1 VRALFVQQDH
11 VSPPG
16 PVGAAFTDRGFD
28 VTEFLVVAEE
38 RFGQPDVSVDFP
50 DPLAYDVIVPMGA
63 PWSVYDH
70 QRIGSWVLDEIDFLR
85 TAHDADIP
93 VLGICFGAQA
103 LAAAL
108 GGSVVPA
115 DRPEIGWATV
125 QSERPDLVESGPWFQ
140 WHSDRWQ
147 LPEGVV
153 AFACTD
159 VAEQAYTARRCLGVQ
174 FHPELTPTMLQ
185 GWLDHG
191 GSGHARE
198 RGLDP
203 QRLVD
208 ETEAKAASATQ
219 RAHRLVH
226 RFLDHVAIGTK

>member
-16 PVGAAFTDRGFD
+16 PVAAALAERGYD
-28 VTEFLVVAEE
+28 IEEFLVVAED
-38 RFGQPDVSVDFP
+38 RFGQPDVTVKFP
-50 DPLAYDVIVPMGA
+50 DPLSYDVIVPMGA

-70 QRIGSWVLDEIDFLR
+70 ERIGSWVLDEIDFLR
-85 TAHDADIP
+85 RAHDADIP

-115 DRPEIGWATV
+115 DRPEIGWTQV
-125 QSERPDLVESGPWFQ
+125 QTQRPDLVESGPWFQ
-140 WHSDRWQ
+140 WHSDRWN
-147 LPEGVV
+147 LPVEVT
-153 AFACTD
+153 AFARTE

-191 GSGHARE
+191 GTEHARE

-203 QRLVD
+203 QRLID
-208 ETEAKAASATQ
+208 ETEANAPAAQQ
-219 RAHRLVH
+219 RARRLVH
-226 RFLDHVAIGTK
+226 RFLDHVAPDTK

>member
-16 PVGAAFTDRGFD
+16 PVGTAFVDRGYD
-28 VTEFLVVAEE
+28 VTEFLVVAED
-38 RFGQPDVSVDFP
+38 RFGQPDVTVEFP
-50 DPLAYDVIVPMGA
+50 DPTTYDVIVPMGA

-70 QRIGSWVLDEIDFLR
+70 ERIGSWVLDEIDFLR
-85 TAHDADIP
+85 RAHDADVP

-108 GGSVVPA
+108 GGEVVPA
-115 DRPEIGWATV
+115 DRPEIGWTDV
-125 QSERPDLVESGPWFQ
+125 HTERPDLVESGPWFQ
-140 WHSDRWQ
+140 WHSDRWN
-147 LPEGVV
+147 LPDDVV
-153 AFACTD
+153 AFARTD

-185 GWLDHG
+185 GWLDNG
-191 GSGHARE
+191 GSEHARE

-203 QRLVD
+203 QRLID
-208 ETEAKAASATQ
+208 QTEANADAAAQ

-226 RFLDHVAIGTK
+226 RFLDHVATGRK